1 MNYYDVLGVGRDADA
16 VTIKKQYHK
25 LAKEYHPDKTKG
37 DKNKQDTFIE
47 IQTAYSTLSDK
58 DKRYIYDMTGASGED
73 EMFEK
78 FQDNFAS
85 FFTTFATPPPP
96 ELIRDLKISLEDY
109 CNGATKHIQ
118 IDEILKCS
126 TCDETGIDDYKN
138 NIRSCS
144 ACNSLGVDMN
154 IPLFACGMCN
164 GRGFT
169 VTNNVRCKICKGE
182 GHYEATSVKEVHI
195 SEKPKAGSIV
205 LSIDGT
211 TKFQIRYSF
220 DNAFDDDG
228 KVIIMQGI
236 SIVKW
241 LCGGIHDVLLYGD
254 KTVSIESEG
263 AFDLSRSWTVHKNI
277 VLKFQLMMND
287 NIIRLLRKCRV
298 IFVKLFK
305 HKGIRNGSGK
315 TIDIRV

>member
-16 VTIKKQYHK
+16 VAIKKQYHK

-37 DKNKQDTFIE
+37 DKSKQDTFIE
-47 IQTAYSTLSDK
+47 IQTAYTTLSDK
-58 DKRYIYDMTGASGED
+58 DKRYIYDMTGATGED
-73 EMFEK
+73 EMFE
-78 FQDNFAS
+78 NFAS
-85 FFTTFATPPPP
+85 FFTTFTAPPPPP
-96 ELIRDLKISLEDY
+96 EPIRELKISLEDY
-109 CNGATKHIQ
+109 CNGAMKHIQ
-118 IDEILKCS
+118 VDEILKCDM
-126 TCDETGIDDYKN
+126 CDETGIDDYKN

-144 ACNSLGVDMN
+144 ACNSMGFDLN

-169 VTNNVRCKICKGE
+169 VTNNIRCKTCKGE
-182 GHYEATSVKEVHI
+182 GQYEATSVKEVHI
-195 SEKPKAGSIV
+195 SEKPKAGSII
-205 LSIDGT
+205 LSNDGA

-236 SIVKW
+236 TIIKW
-241 LCGGIHDVLLYGD
+241 LCGEIHDVVLYGN
-254 KTVSIESEG
+254 KTFVVETQG

-277 VLKFQLMMND
+277 VLKFQLIMND
-287 NIIRLLRKCRV
+287 NIIRLLRKCRP

-305 HKGIRNGSGK
+305 HKDINRNGGGCGTFDL
-315 TIDIRV
+315 TI